1 LKTLTKAMRA
11 KLRHLCLTDLYFL
24 SKSILGFNRLQ
35 PVPHRELAQ
44 FCTNPSKRKLL
55 IGSRAIYKTTVATIS
70 RAIFEGLKN
79 PNIRILIVQNTQ
91 TNATK
96 SLVAI
101 RNLLD
106 STPLLRLLFPE
117 VIPENPKAEGL
128 RWNEEGVCLRRSR
141 QWPEATFE
149 AAGIGTNLTSRHYD
163 LILADDIVTATRD
176 DMSGEEMEP
185 SPDDIDKA
193 IGWHRISHG
202 LLIDQDESEIQH
214 AANRWCQHDFV
225 RHIMDNEVE
234 YDTLTLAADDGDGIS
249 KYPRILSNNALVRLK
264 RSLGTLIYSTQICCQ
279 TMDASRLEFKD
290 EWIRLFDSGAEPK
303 WESMNI
309 YGSIDL
315 AKSKQRSAAHT
326 AYIIVGVDARGDW
339 WILDALRSRDDT
351 TEKIDTMF
359 KMAKHYGTKT
369 FAVETVLFQEMLVDA
384 LKKEMGLRDY
394 FFSIT
399 PVVPRQG
406 EAKDMRIRSLSPRFE
421 AGAVHIRRDL
431 RDLITE
437 LKEYPYGRYVDLLD
451 ALAYVLRLNPRGL
464 RPAVEPSYVSPW
476 SLEGIMKRL
485 PGYGKK
491 SAAFDRQATSA

>member
-1 LKTLTKAMRA
+1 M
-11 KLRHLCLTDLYFL
+11 
-24 SKSILGFNRLQ
+24 
-35 PVPHRELAQ
+35 
-44 FCTNPSKRKLL
+44 
-55 IGSRAIYKTTVATIS
+55 
-70 RAIFEGLKN
+70 
-79 PNIRILIVQNTQ
+79 
-91 TNATK
+91 
-96 SLVAI
+96 
-101 RNLLD
+101 
-106 STPLLRLLFPE
+106 
-117 VIPENPKAEGL
+117 
-128 RWNEEGVCLRRSR
+128 CLRRSR

-185 SPDDIDKA
+185 SPGDIDKA

-234 YDTLTLAADDGDGIS
+234 YDTLTMAADDGSGKS
-249 KYPRILSNNALVRLK
+249 LYPHILSDNALGRLK
-264 RSLGTLIYSTQICCQ
+264 RSLGSLIYSTQIVCQ
-279 TMDASRLEFKD
+279 PMDASRLEFNDKD
-290 EWIRLFDSGAEPK
+290 ILLFDRGEEPP

-309 YGSIDL
+309 YGSLDL

-326 AYIIVGVDARGDW
+326 AYVIVAVDADGDW
-339 WILDALRSRDDT
+339 WILDAIRSRDDT
-351 TEKIDTMF
+351 GEKVNTMF
-359 KMAKHYGTKT
+359 RLAKAYQTKT
-369 FAVETVLFQEMLVDA
+369 FAIEAVLFQEMLIDV
-384 LKKEMGLRDY
+384 LKKEMNRREEH
-394 FFSIT
+394 FHIT

-421 AGAVHIRRDL
+421 AGGVHIRRDL

-437 LKEYPYGRYVDLLD
+437 LREYPYGRYVDLLD

-476 SLEGIMKRL
+476 SLEGIIKRL

-491 SAAFDRQATSA
+491 SAAFDRQAMSVK